1 MPRIRLLV
9 RIRNKQYSSKDC
21 TELTRKWR
29 ETLKPLQCNVGNL
42 RVSNC
47 AVEFDVFCQ
56 RSDISKLKKKLD
68 NLLTLRDI
76 TKEPSY
82 DDPFTEALRLYEEER
97 FWEVHESLEQLWKKA
112 EGSEKRL
119 LQGLI
124 LIAAANVHLQKNR
137 REAADRIFRR
147 ALPLLESDHYRGINI
162 SALRRQLSEADHPS
176 IPKLVI
182 DTHQQ

>member
-1 MPRIRLLV
+1 
-9 RIRNKQYSSKDC
+9 
-21 TELTRKWR
+21 
-29 ETLKPLQCNVGNL
+29 VGNL
-42 RVSNC
+42 RVSSC

-56 RSDISKLKKKLD
+56 RSSISKLKKKLD

-97 FWEVHESLEQLWKKA
+97 FWEVHESLEQLWRKA
-112 EGSEKRL
+112 EGGEKRL

-137 REAADRIFRR
+137 REAADRIFKRG
-147 ALPLLESDHYRGINI
+147 LPLLQADNFRGIDI
-162 SALRRQLSEADHPS
+162 SALRQQLNEADHPS
-176 IPKLVI
+176 VPKLVI
-182 DTHQQ
+182 DTNSLT